1 MVVTLIISIGC
12 DKVGGENACTID
24 RTIGRQAKTDP
35 RRIRNMKRTMMIVLF
50 CLCAFSVSFAQEPT
64 PAETPQIGPARPGL
78 TPPSQ
83 EPQPYEKVIT
93 KDAKSK
99 KGVFTVHQIKDK
111 YYYEIPKDE
120 LNKEFL
126 WNTRIAKTTLG
137 VGYGGDELNDSVVR
151 WELNGNKMLLREVD
165 YGVVADPRAPISL
178 AVKAA
183 NNDAIL
189 MSFPVAAF
197 GPNGSAV
204 IEVTRLFSTDVFE
217 LSARQRL
224 NASTMDATRSYI
236 DRISPYPENIEVEA
250 THTYSRMPSPAG
262 LTAPTAAAGGMRPG
276 SATVV

>member
-1 MVVTLIISIGC
+1 MM
-12 DKVGGENACTID
+12 N
-24 RTIGRQAKTDP
+24 
-35 RRIRNMKRTMMIVLF
+35 RNMMIVLF

-64 PAETPQIGPARPGL
+64 PTEAPQVGPQRPPGL
-78 TPPSQ
+78 ALPSQ

-93 KDAKSK
+93 KEAKSK

-111 YYYEIPKDE
+111 YYYEIPKIEFD
-120 LNKEFL
+120 KEFL
-126 WNTRIAKTTLG
+126 WVTRIAKTTLG
-137 VGYGGDELNDSVVR
+137 VGYGGDELNESVVR
-151 WELNGNKMLLREVD
+151 WELNGNKLFLREVD
-165 YGVVADPRAPISL
+165 YGVVADPRMPISL

-236 DRISPYPENIEVEA
+236 DRISAYPENIEVEA
-250 THTYSRMPSPAG
+250 THTYSRLPSPAG
-262 LTAPTAAAGGMRPG
+262 MTAPIAAAGGMRPG
-276 SATVV
+276 SATVVLHHSMV